1 MSKNRWLRSH
11 VERCLQ
17 DIWGVCRVETDSD
30 RDYPYRVGTAACWVS
45 VHDFTEPATVE
56 VFAHA
61 VTGVPESAKLL
72 REINE
77 LNVASGV
84 PTFYWSGG
92 LVAVKHSLLATTVD
106 RGQLRRVC
114 AAVGT
119 AADHVGT
126 LMAPVYG
133 GTTPFPPV
141 EAARAGGE
149 SK

>member
-1 MSKNRWLRSH
+1 
-11 VERCLQ
+11 V
-17 DIWGVCRVETDSD
+17 
-30 RDYPYRVGTAACWVS
+30 WVR
-45 VHDFTEPATVE
+45 VHDFTEPATVD

-61 VTGVPESAKLL
+61 VTDVPESARLL

-77 LNVASGV
+77 LNVASSV

-92 LVAVKHSLLATTVD
+92 LVAVKHSLLAASVD
-106 RGQLRRVC
+106 CEQLRRVC
-114 AAVGT
+114 GAVGT

-126 LMAPVYG
+126 LMTPVYG

-141 EAARAGGE
+141 EVARADGE